1 MRGMTELRKT
11 VGKYSLRSAFIG
23 VCIASV
29 PLALAH
35 DGATG
40 VVKERMELM
49 SMLGK
54 TMKSL
59 KAIIRNTNPIDPST
73 LSRSAEAIRGHSGQ
87 MAGLFPAGSYDKPS
101 EALPVI
107 NDRRQ
112 EFDALFLE
120 LSDSAKRL
128 AETPDRSALA
138 AWFRDTGRVCSN
150 CHKIFAPPDKL
161 LSPIRPVRPVIVAAV

>member
-1 MRGMTELRKT
+1 MARMRGMTELRKT
-11 VGKYSLRSAFIG
+11 VGKYCLRSAFMV

-29 PLALAH
+29 PFALAH

-59 KAIIRNTNPIDPST
+59 KAIIRNTDPIDPAT

-101 EALPVI
+101 EASPVI
-107 NDRRQ
+107 DDRRQ

-120 LSDSAKRL
+120 LGDSAKRLAAL

-150 CHKIFAPPDKL
+150 CHKIFH
-161 LSPIRPVRPVIVAAV
+161 AAR

>member
-1 MRGMTELRKT
+1 MAATRARSVMARMRGMTELRKT

-59 KAIIRNTNPIDPST
+59 KAIIRNTDPIDPST

-107 NDRRQ
+107 DDRRQ

-128 AETPDRSALA
+128 AALAETPDRSAFA

-150 CHKIFAPPDKL
+150 CHKIF
-161 LSPIRPVRPVIVAAV
+161 RAAR